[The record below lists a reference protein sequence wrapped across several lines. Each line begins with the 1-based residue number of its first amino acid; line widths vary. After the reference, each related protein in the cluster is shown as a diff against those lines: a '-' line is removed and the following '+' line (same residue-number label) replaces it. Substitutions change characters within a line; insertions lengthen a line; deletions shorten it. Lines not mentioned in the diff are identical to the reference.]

1 MNKPGSYGY
10 FQQKMKEVSISQP
23 SKKMSEELSES
34 GGELPP
40 PVFVPPPPEE
50 AVRLEPYPDEDP
62 TIFPPV
68 PIVNPEGSLNPMSPS
83 EPIVSYRSTDSHY
96 KGLLAVG
103 AVALALI
110 IFMK

>member
-1 MNKPGSYGY
+1 MNKPGSFGY
-10 FQQKMKEVSISQP
+10 FQQKMKEVKLSQP
-23 SKKMSEELSES
+23 YEELAES

-50 AVRLEPYPDEDP
+50 AVKLEPYPDEDP
-62 TIFPPV
+62 MVFPPV

-83 EPIVSYRSTDSHY
+83 EPIVDPRGAETHY